1 MKFTLIITDLPTN
14 IPSKLV
20 SFVLLFDIMKD
31 KGICIAKEE
40 GFDMSDHNVVQIG
53 RLKLGDGITKV
64 AVPITGATQMEIL
77 EQADKV
83 KAADPDLIEWRI
95 DFFED
100 VTNFEK
106 LNETADGLRKTLG
119 DVPLLTTFRTKA
131 EGGELALK
139 TSEYFAI
146 CKQIIGFDAT
156 DAIDI
161 EWNHPADQVKEILD
175 LADEMGIVTIMSN
188 HNFQKTPAKEVIVK
202 RLSDMQSLGAD
213 VAKIAVMPNSST
225 DVITLL
231 EATNEASQTLHQPII
246 TMSMGNLGK
255 ISRVSGNTF
264 GSSLTFASVGK
275 TSAPGQI
282 PLTEMKKILTNI

>member
-1 MKFTLIITDLPTN
+1 
-14 IPSKLV
+14 
-20 SFVLLFDIMKD
+20 MKD
-31 KGICIAKEE
+31 EIICIVKEE
-40 GFDMSDHNVVQIG
+40 GFVMSDRNVVQMG
-53 RLKLGDGITKV
+53 RLKLGDGITKI

-83 KAADPDLIEWRI
+83 KAAKPDLIEWRI

-131 EGGELALK
+131 EGGQLDLK

-146 CKQIIGFDAT
+146 CKQVIGFDAT

-161 EWNHPADQVKEILD
+161 EWNHPADQVREILD

-188 HNFQKTPAKEVIVK
+188 HNFQKTPAKEVIVA
-202 RLSDMQSLGAD
+202 RLSEMETLGAD
-213 VAKIAVMPNSST
+213 VAKIAVMPNSPA
-225 DVITLL
+225 DVITLM
-231 EATNEASQTLHQPII
+231 EATNKASQKMDQPII
-246 TMSMGNLGK
+246 TMAMGDLGK

-282 PLTEMKKILTNI
+282 PLTEMKTILNNI